1 MLSSA
6 FAGNLDEPFIYFSW
20 DGLDGSDDSVQ
31 GTDLTSNGDPTFP
44 ASGCKVG
51 AGCAYLDGVGD
62 YFTMADTSNFPIGAS
77 DRGFCTWF
85 KEDTG
90 VSTDTVLWSYGIEST
105 YRAVDIRIQTGNT
118 VGMNPYFGA
127 FATTTA
133 IANDDW
139 EHICYTYEESIN
151 EHNIYIN
158 GVSEKTTTS
167 PTLDTGSASSF
178 RIGNYHTV
186 DAGLAKGHYD
196 EFVGYDFTLT
206 PEQVSTLYASDAGF
220 NPLPA
225 TRNVTIR
232 VNDLWDNSALS
243 DLNVTVTYANATT
256 VLYQN
261 ATGNQIYTDIP
272 QNATLSVD
280 LTYSSTNYFSK
291 TVENVNLES
300 DITGTLFQTET
311 RFNASEL
318 FNNITVEGNFTIF
331 NGTVNITKASN
342 EIFNLNQNNYT
353 VYFESD
359 GYFNKSQDFEIF
371 ALTNS
376 TETITD
382 VFNSNLTISGINL
395 FDNSTI
401 TNFSF
406 TIFNENMSQ
415 SYTNVNESKNIYP
428 FQSGLYNITA
438 TAPGFFD
445 VNQSNIS
452 ISAGIET
459 YSIGFQQEGA
469 LAFFIRDIDTGDLI
483 SGSNTTVIFNNA
495 TTELQFSTISGIGSI
510 EGLIVNNTYDVVIAN
525 SLYERSFT
533 GFTYIQDVEQYD
545 FYLTP
550 NGTEINFNIVSV
562 ENKAISGAL
571 VQIETFVNGL
581 PVLVQSAF
589 TDVRGFTRF
598 ILPVDKTYFVTVTQS
613 EYQGVEDI
621 LINFNNP
628 DIKIVLQSLDGALDT
643 TGTEGIRYSLTP
655 KMTVLESNQTINWV
669 YSVFSSD
676 SQLESFS
683 LGLYNGTTLLSF
695 IDSTNTS
702 GGTLNLSLNL
712 TSPLYDEAKIRAV
725 ITYKKIDEDLQT
737 LTRIYSITQNINYDG
752 SLLELRDWMQENIGD
767 MDRFIIFVLA
777 FFTVMIVTAIFIK
790 GFANV
795 IISVLMAFII
805 GWLVG
810 MNLFLIISIGS
821 ILLLGMIA
829 WSNEIR

>member
-6 FAGNLDEPFIYFSW
+6 FGALNDAAVYYSF
-20 DGLDGSDDSVQ
+20 DDD
-31 GTDLTSNGDPTFP
+31 DLTGSNPNDL
-44 ASGCKVG
+44 SGNG
-51 AGCAYLDGVGD
+51 YNGVNN
-62 YFTMADTSNFPIGAS
+62 AAI
-77 DRGFCTWF
+77 
-85 KEDTG
+85 TG
-90 VSTDTVLWSYGIEST
+90 VTGVLLQQFDYDGINSIVTIPIRTYASTG
-105 YRAVDIRIQTGNT
+105 T
-118 VGMNPYFGA
+118 VGFS
-127 FATTTA
+127 FERDTTA
-133 IANDDW
+133 NSQLYDSSVVD
-139 EHICYTYEESIN
+139 EGV
-151 EHNIYIN
+151 NIQLFNNQVYARVNAASYIN
-158 GVSEKTTTS
+158 GGTVVTGNELHVMFTWDGTTHRLYIDNVEVDSQASTAVPTTQAYVNRLGAS
-167 PTLDTGSASSF
+167 PFGGSKLNG
-178 RIGNYHTV
+178 RI
-186 DAGLAKGHYD
+186 D
-196 EFVGYDFTLT
+196 EFFTYDRVLSSG
-206 PEQVSTLYASDAGF
+206 ERSEIYNSGALF
-220 NPLPA
+220 NPYA
-225 TRNVTIR
+225 GTTQNVIIT

-261 ATGNQIYTDIP
+261 ATGNQIYTDITK
-272 QNATLSVD
+272 NATLSVD

-291 TVENVNLES
+291 TDENVNLDS

-331 NGTVNITKASN
+331 NGNVNITKASN

-428 FQSGLYNITA
+428 FQSGVYNITA

>member
-1 MLSSA
+1 MLMLSSFSFGA
-6 FAGNLDEPFIYFSW
+6 TYTLEDSVDTGGTEISLVDYRMGIIETGSSYDLSRISLYLKSVNSPTGTMTIELQSVTSGKPDGTVLATITDSDIDLIGSSLEWVDYDLDEGISLTSTDYAVVVTVAYTS
-20 DGLDGSDDSVQ
+20 GGSD
-31 GTDLTSNGDPTFP
+31 LI
-44 ASGCKVG
+44 
-51 AGCAYLDGVGD
+51 YW
-62 YFTMADTSNFPIGAS
+62 
-77 DRGFCTWF
+77 DR
-85 KEDTG
+85 
-90 VSTDTVLWSYGIEST
+90 S
-105 YRAVDIRIQTGNT
+105 
-118 VGMNPYFGA
+118 
-127 FATTTA
+127 
-133 IANDDW
+133 
-139 EHICYTYEESIN
+139 
-151 EHNIYIN
+151 
-158 GVSEKTTTS
+158 
-167 PTLDTGSASSF
+167 
-178 RIGNYHTV
+178 
-186 DAGLAKGHYD
+186 
-196 EFVGYDFTLT
+196 
-206 PEQVSTLYASDAGF
+206 SDASELWRGDSTNNIDWTLQF
-220 NPLPA
+220 RGMSTRFYSCTGEDCPPNENPKNF
-225 TRNVTIR
+225 TITVT
-232 VNDLWDNSALS
+232 DEWDNTDLS
-243 DLNVTVTYANATT
+243 DLDVTITFSNASTQTYLNVS
-256 VLYQN
+256 
-261 ATGNQIYTDIP
+261 GNIIYTTIP
-272 QNATLSVD
+272 ED
-280 LTYSSTNYFSK
+280 LGETITI
-291 TVENVNLES
+291 ELES
-300 DITGTLFQTET
+300 TDYLDKTLTSQAVSSNLVTTMHQAEIS
-311 RFNASEL
+311 FNASSL
-318 FNNITVEGNFTIF
+318 FTNQTVQGNFSIY
-331 NGTVNITKASN
+331 NLDLSANVTKASGDA
-342 EIFNLNQNNYT
+342 FNLAAGSYDVTFTSNQNYT
-353 VYFESD
+353 TKE
-359 GYFNKSQDFEIF
+359 
-371 ALTNS
+371 
-376 TETITD
+376 ETIT
-382 VFNSNLTISGINL
+382 VSALETSTFTFLNVSNSNLTVTGFSL
-395 FDNSTI
+395 FDDSAV
-401 TNFSF
+401 TNYSF
-406 TIFNENMSQ
+406 TIFNENMSLT
-415 SYTNVNESKNIYP
+415 YTEVNDSINIYP
-428 FQSGLYNITA
+428 FQAGVYNITA
-438 TAPGFFD
+438 NATGFF
-445 VNQSNIS
+445 NFNTSNIT
-452 ISAGIET
+452 IAQVNDT

-495 TTELQFSTISGIGSI
+495 TTELQFSTVSGVGSI

-533 GFTYIQDVEQYD
+533 GFTYIQDVEIYD

-669 YSVFSSD
+669 YSVFSSG

>member
-6 FAGNLDEPFIYFSW
+6 FGALNDAAVYYSF
-20 DGLDGSDDSVQ
+20 DDD
-31 GTDLTSNGDPTFP
+31 DLTGSNPNDL
-44 ASGCKVG
+44 SGNGYNGVNNDAITG
-51 AGCAYLDGVGD
+51 VTGVLLQQFDYDGVSSLVTIPSRTYASTG
-62 YFTMADTSNFPIGAS
+62 TIGFS
-77 DRGFCTWF
+77 FERD
-85 KEDTG
+85 
-90 VSTDTVLWSYGIEST
+90 
-105 YRAVDIRIQTGNT
+105 
-118 VGMNPYFGA
+118 
-127 FATTTA
+127 TTA
-133 IANDDW
+133 NSQLYDSSVSDQGV
-139 EHICYTYEESIN
+139 
-151 EHNIYIN
+151 NIQIFSNQVYARVNTASYIN
-158 GVSEKTTTS
+158 GGTVGSGNEFHVMFTWDGTTHRLYIDNVEVDSQASTAV
-167 PTLDTGSASSF
+167 PTTQAYVNRLGQSSGGGSNLNGK
-178 RIGNYHTV
+178 I
-186 DAGLAKGHYD
+186 D
-196 EFVGYDFTLT
+196 EFFTYDRVLSSG
-206 PEQVSTLYASDAGF
+206 ERSDIYNSGALF
-220 NPLPA
+220 NPYAA
-225 TRNVTIR
+225 TNQNVTIR

-382 VFNSNLTISGINL
+382 VFNSNLTISGTNL

-415 SYTNVNESKNIYP
+415 SYTNVNESQNIYP

-469 LAFFIRDIDTGDLI
+469 LAFYIRDIDTGDLI

-712 TSPLYDEAKIRAV
+712 TSPLYDDAKIRAV

>member
-6 FAGNLDEPFIYFSW
+6 FGALNDAAVYYSFDDDDLTGSNPNDLSGNGYNGVNNAAITGVTGVLLQQFDYDGINSIVTIPNRTYASTGTVGFSFERDTTANSQLYDSSVTDEGVNIQLFNNQVYARVNTASFLNGGTVVTGNELHVMFTW
-20 DGLDGSDDSVQ
+20 DGTTHRLYIDNVEVDSQASTAV
-31 GTDLTSNGDPTFP
+31 PTTQ
-44 ASGCKVG
+44 
-51 AGCAYLDGVGD
+51 AYVNRL
-62 YFTMADTSNFPIGAS
+62 GAS
-77 DRGFCTWF
+77 SVGGSKLNGKIDEFFTYDR
-85 KEDTG
+85 
-90 VSTDTVLWSYGIEST
+90 VLSSGERS
-105 YRAVDIRIQTGNT
+105 DIYNSGALF
-118 VGMNPYFGA
+118 NPYA
-127 FATTTA
+127 AT
-133 IANDDW
+133 N
-139 EHICYTYEESIN
+139 
-151 EHNIYIN
+151 
-158 GVSEKTTTS
+158 
-167 PTLDTGSASSF
+167 
-178 RIGNYHTV
+178 
-186 DAGLAKGHYD
+186 
-196 EFVGYDFTLT
+196 
-206 PEQVSTLYASDAGF
+206 Q
-220 NPLPA
+220 
-225 TRNVTIR
+225 NVTIR

-261 ATGNQIYTDIP
+261 ATGNQIYTDITK
-272 QNATLSVD
+272 NATLSVD

-291 TVENVNLES
+291 TDENVNLES

-331 NGTVNITKASN
+331 NGNVNITKASN

-428 FQSGLYNITA
+428 FQSGVYNITA

>member
-1 MLSSA
+1 
-6 FAGNLDEPFIYFSW
+6 
-20 DGLDGSDDSVQ
+20 
-31 GTDLTSNGDPTFP
+31 
-44 ASGCKVG
+44 
-51 AGCAYLDGVGD
+51 
-62 YFTMADTSNFPIGAS
+62 
-77 DRGFCTWF
+77 
-85 KEDTG
+85 
-90 VSTDTVLWSYGIEST
+90 
-105 YRAVDIRIQTGNT
+105 
-118 VGMNPYFGA
+118 
-127 FATTTA
+127 
-133 IANDDW
+133 
-139 EHICYTYEESIN
+139 
-151 EHNIYIN
+151 
-158 GVSEKTTTS
+158 
-167 PTLDTGSASSF
+167 
-178 RIGNYHTV
+178 
-186 DAGLAKGHYD
+186 
-196 EFVGYDFTLT
+196 
-206 PEQVSTLYASDAGF
+206 
-220 NPLPA
+220 
-225 TRNVTIR
+225 
-232 VNDLWDNSALS
+232 
-243 DLNVTVTYANATT
+243 
-256 VLYQN
+256 
-261 ATGNQIYTDIP
+261 
-272 QNATLSVD
+272 
-280 LTYSSTNYFSK
+280 
-291 TVENVNLES
+291 
-300 DITGTLFQTET
+300 
-311 RFNASEL
+311 
-318 FNNITVEGNFTIF
+318 
-331 NGTVNITKASN
+331 
-342 EIFNLNQNNYT
+342 
-353 VYFESD
+353 
-359 GYFNKSQDFEIF
+359 
-371 ALTNS
+371 
-376 TETITD
+376 
-382 VFNSNLTISGINL
+382 
-395 FDNSTI
+395 
-401 TNFSF
+401 
-406 TIFNENMSQ
+406 
-415 SYTNVNESKNIYP
+415 
-428 FQSGLYNITA
+428 
-438 TAPGFFD
+438 
-445 VNQSNIS
+445 
-452 ISAGIET
+452 
-459 YSIGFQQEGA
+459 
-469 LAFFIRDIDTGDLI
+469 
-483 SGSNTTVIFNNA
+483 
-495 TTELQFSTISGIGSI
+495 
-510 EGLIVNNTYDVVIAN
+510 
-525 SLYERSFT
+525 
-533 GFTYIQDVEQYD
+533 
-545 FYLTP
+545 LTP